1 MIMIDFEKLLH
12 DTVDQNQ
19 NATWSG
25 CIYTLKDLLM
35 FVNNN
40 QDLDTKSKVIIKRQI
55 ENEIK
60 HYEYLKNKNQY
71 SSTYTTYF
79 LYLFLHLKTIYL
91 KNWFS

>member
-1 MIMIDFEKLLH
+1 MIRLTK
-12 DTVDQNQ
+12 TK

-60 HYEYLKNKNQY
+60 HYEDLKNKTQTGKKLNEI
-71 SSTYTTYF
+71 SKEIGLDIT
-79 LYLFLHLKTIYL
+79 
-91 KNWFS
+91 